1 MSEPNEWLVLT
12 PAGALRAFAL
22 REPDAAA
29 LALQGL
35 LVEERSLA
43 TDVWLTR
50 HALQAQHLADWAA
63 QGWVQRLNRPLQ
75 GPDARLDD
83 FLQHVIGSLSA
94 ERRAVLASDGGF
106 CLGRCGVDADEADL
120 ASAAAADFG
129 AWAQRQ
135 AKRGWSAAQTAVSFH
150 PDADFLLPSWS
161 FTPFWVD
168 GAGYWLIVGAEP
180 LLNNPALVEL
190 MWGLKMAGTRFA
202 HAAG

>member
-12 PAGALRAFAL
+12 PAGALRAFAQ
-22 REPDAAA
+22 REPDAVA

-35 LVEERSLA
+35 LVEDRSLA
-43 TDVWLTR
+43 THFWLER
-50 HALQAQHLADWAA
+50 HAIEPASLADWVA
-63 QGWVQRLNRPLQ
+63 QGWVQRLSRPLQ
-75 GPDARLDD
+75 GPDAHLDD
-83 FLQHVIGSLSA
+83 FLQHVIGALSA

-106 CLGRCGVDADEADL
+106 CLGRCGVEADEADL

-135 AKRGWSAAQTAVSFH
+135 ARRGWSAAQTAVSFH
-150 PDADFLLPSWS
+150 PDADFLLPAWS

-168 GAGYWLIVGAEP
+168 GAGYWLILAAEP

-202 HAAG
+202 HPAG